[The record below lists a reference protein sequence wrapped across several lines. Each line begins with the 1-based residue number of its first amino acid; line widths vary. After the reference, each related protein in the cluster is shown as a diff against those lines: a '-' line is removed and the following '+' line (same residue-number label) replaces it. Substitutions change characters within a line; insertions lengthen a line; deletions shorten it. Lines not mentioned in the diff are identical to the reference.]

1 MRITTSL
8 ICIVAAASSLMAQT
22 SKAPVKGILLGGST
36 QRPVDFASLLL
47 RSPKHSTLV
56 TRTRRKEAPHG
67 SYILEVRALG
77 YKTWYR
83 QLTLTSATDL
93 GKILLSEDAKQLGEV
108 QIAAKRPIMQRK
120 ADRMVFDPEQLAP
133 SGSTAL
139 DLLR

>member
-47 RSPKHSTLV
+47 RSPKDSTLI
-56 TRTRRKEAPHG
+56 TGTQSKADGSFRFEAPQG

-77 YKTWYR
+77 YKT
-83 QLTLTSATDL
+83 
-93 GKILLSEDAKQLGEV
+93 
-108 QIAAKRPIMQRK
+108 
-120 ADRMVFDPEQLAP
+120 
-133 SGSTAL
+133 
-139 DLLR
+139 